1 MRTFLPHR
9 RRLGVLVG
17 FALVFPVVAPAPVS
31 GAPSDDK
38 RAEAAR
44 IERQLEEQGSKV
56 SLAAERYN
64 RARLALDQVRTSIER
79 ARADLARA
87 DERMR
92 QARNLMA
99 RTAVLSYVH
108 GGSVSV
114 LANLA
119 RSTNND
125 LVVRQQYLRFTA
137 ADQRQALG
145 QLRVTREQVTVL
157 RDRLA
162 NEERAAARA
171 ASAADAA
178 RREAAEEESAAQA
191 RLNRVKGEM
200 ANLVAAESARRAAA
214 AATPPA
220 PQPARPAAV
229 TPAPTLARPS
239 PLRGPSTPPP
249 PAARGAAAAVAEA
262 QRQIGKPYKWGGS
275 GPDSFDCSGLTAW
288 AWKAGGV
295 TLSHSALAQYHE
307 TTRVPLSAIQPG
319 DLVFFGPSVSGIHH
333 NAIYVGN
340 NQMIEA
346 SQTGTPVRYRAMG
359 RRDLVGVGRPG

>member
-1 MRTFLPHR
+1 MT
-9 RRLGVLVG
+9 
-17 FALVFPVVAPAPVS
+17 APAPVS

-38 RAEAAR
+38 QAEAAR

-79 ARADLARA
+79 ARADLGRA

-157 RDRLA
+157 RDRLE

-229 TPAPTLARPS
+229 TPAPTLVRPS
-239 PLRGPSTPPP
+239 PLRAPSTPPP

-295 TLSHSALAQYHE
+295 TLSHSALAQYNE

>member
-1 MRTFLPHR
+1 
-9 RRLGVLVG
+9 VVVG
-17 FALVFPVVAPAPVS
+17 LALVVALAAPAPVG
-31 GAPSDDK
+31 GAPSDEK

-44 IERQLEEQGSKV
+44 IERQLEEEGGKLSQ
-56 SLAAERYN
+56 AAERYN
-64 RARLALDQVRTSIER
+64 RARIALDQVRSSIER
-79 ARADLARA
+79 ARAELARA

-92 QARNLMA
+92 EARGLMA
-99 RTAVLSYVH
+99 RAAVLSYVH
-108 GGSVSV
+108 GGSISV
-114 LANLA
+114 LSNLT

-125 LVVRQQYLRFTA
+125 LVIRQQYLRFTA

-145 QLRVTREQVTVL
+145 QLRVTREQVTDL
-157 RDRLA
+157 QERLA
-162 NEERAAARA
+162 DEERSAARA

-178 RREAAEEESAAQA
+178 RRAAADAEADQRA
-191 RLNRVKGEM
+191 RLNRVQGEM
-200 ANLVAAESARRAAA
+200 ADLVAAEAARRAAA
-214 AATPPA
+214 AAPA
-220 PQPARPAAV
+220 PGPVRPAPLA
-229 TPAPTLARPS
+229 PAPTAAPAAAAKPS
-239 PLRGPSTPPP
+239 PLSILTPPP

-319 DLVFFGPSVSGIHH
+319 DLLFFGPSVSGIHH

>member
-1 MRTFLPHR
+1 
-9 RRLGVLVG
+9 VVVG
-17 FALVFPVVAPAPVS
+17 LALVVALAAPAPVG
-31 GAPSDDK
+31 GAPSDEK
-38 RAEAAR
+38 GAEAAR
-44 IERQLEEQGSKV
+44 IERQLEEEGGKLSQ
-56 SLAAERYN
+56 AAERYN
-64 RARLALDQVRTSIER
+64 RARIALDQVRSSIER
-79 ARADLARA
+79 ARAELARA

-92 QARNLMA
+92 EARGLMA
-99 RTAVLSYVH
+99 RAAVLSYVH
-108 GGSVSV
+108 GGSISV
-114 LANLA
+114 LSNLT

-125 LVVRQQYLRFTA
+125 LVIRQQYLRFTA

-145 QLRVTREQVTVL
+145 QLRVTREQVTDL
-157 RDRLA
+157 QERLA
-162 NEERAAARA
+162 DEERSAARA

-178 RREAAEEESAAQA
+178 RRAAADAEADQRA
-191 RLNRVKGEM
+191 RLNRVQGEM
-200 ANLVAAESARRAAA
+200 ADLVAAEAARRAAA
-214 AATPPA
+214 AAPA
-220 PQPARPAAV
+220 PGPVRPAPLA
-229 TPAPTLARPS
+229 PAPTAAPAAAAKPS
-239 PLRGPSTPPP
+239 PLSILTPPP

-319 DLVFFGPSVSGIHH
+319 DLLFFGPSVSGIHH

>member
-1 MRTFLPHR
+1 M
-9 RRLGVLVG
+9 
-17 FALVFPVVAPAPVS
+17 VAPAPVS
-31 GAPSDDK
+31 GAPSDEK

-44 IERQLEEQGSKV
+44 IERQLEEQGAKV

-64 RARLALDQVRTSIER
+64 RARIALDQVRSSIGR
-79 ARADLARA
+79 ARADLGRA

-92 QARNLMA
+92 AARSLMA

-108 GGSVSV
+108 GGSISV
-114 LANLA
+114 LSNLA
-119 RSTNND
+119 RSTDND

-145 QLRVTREQVTVL
+145 QLRVAREQVTAL
-157 RDRLA
+157 RDRLES
-162 NEERAAARA
+162 EEQAAARA

-178 RREAAEEESAAQA
+178 RREAAQAESGAQA
-191 RLNRVKGEM
+191 RLNRVRGEM
-200 ANLVAAESARRAAA
+200 ADLVAAESARRAAA
-214 AATPPA
+214 TA
-220 PQPARPAAV
+220 
-229 TPAPTLARPS
+229 PAPTPRPQPGRPPALTPVPTAAWPS
-239 PLRGPSTPPP
+239 AASGPSTPPP

-262 QRQIGKPYKWGGS
+262 QRQIGKPYKWGGA
-275 GPDSFDCSGLTAW
+275 GPDSFDCSGLTQW

-295 TLSHSALAQYHE
+295 SLSHSALAQYHE

-319 DLVFFGPSVSGIHH
+319 DLLFFGPSVSGIHH

-346 SQTGTPVRYRAMG
+346 SQTGVPVRYRAMG
-359 RRDLVGVGRPG
+359 RSDLVGVGRPG

>member
-1 MRTFLPHR
+1 M
-9 RRLGVLVG
+9 LVG
-17 FALVFPVVAPAPVS
+17 LALLVSTTGPAPAV
-31 GAPSDDK
+31 GAPSDEK

-44 IERQLEEQGSKV
+44 IERQLEEEGAKV

-64 RARLALDQVRTSIER
+64 RAEIALDKVRSSIER

-92 QARNLMA
+92 DAKSLMA
-99 RTAVLSYVH
+99 RAAVLSYVH
-108 GGSVSV
+108 GGSMSV
-114 LANLA
+114 LARVV
-119 RSTNND
+119 RSTNDD
-125 LVVRQQYLRFTA
+125 LVVRQQYLRVTA
-137 ADQRQALG
+137 ADQRDALG
-145 QLRVTREQVTVL
+145 ALRVRREEVTAL
-157 RDRLA
+157 QERLS

-171 ASAADAA
+171 ASAADSA
-178 RREAAEEESAAQA
+178 RRAAADAEADQRA
-191 RLNRVKGEM
+191 RLNRVRGEM
-200 ANLVAAESARRAAA
+200 AELVAAESARRAAA
-214 AATPPA
+214 AAAATATPSPTTA
-220 PQPARPAAV
+220 SQPARPAA
-229 TPAPTLARPS
+229 PAAAAKPS
-239 PLRGPSTPPP
+239 PAKGPSAPPP
-249 PAARGAAAAVAEA
+249 PVARGAAAAVAEA

-288 AWKAGGV
+288 AWRAGGV

-359 RRDLVGVGRPG
+359 RSDLVGVGRPG